1 MAWQCLIGQTPI
13 KEQKLENIFQEIVNF
28 SIEKVL
34 EDVKTGGQSSAELS
48 SSALE
53 VIASL
58 MARKVTERTQ
68 SFDKIFSFDFF
79 SSLDT
84 SDPESL
90 FKMQPPELKKVCPQ
104 SISDDEGICLT
115 ILKFTTLDVAGNI
128 SKAWSRQL

>member
-104 SISDDEGICLT
+104 SISDEGICLT